1 MANTQ
6 QLVRQMLTS
15 AEAEPPAYDVIW
27 KTLDKHVGHGP
38 QAVPRINDV
47 LMNIDDQLINGAGPS
62 MGKLWHIVT
71 DYLKRTQESL
81 AAA

>member
-1 MANTQ
+1 MANSQ
-6 QLVRQMLTS
+6 QLVRQMLVS
-15 AEAEPPAYDVIW
+15 VEAQPPAYDVIW

-47 LMNIDDQLINGAGPS
+47 LMYIDEQLINEAGPAMS
-62 MGKLWHIVT
+62 KLWHIVT
-71 DYLKRTQESL
+71 DYLERTQESL